1 MDPIEIP
8 GKKIRKIK
16 PIKNQKPNQKQIF
29 LAEHKESLKQKTEKD
44 SNFMQKLNNQ
54 LITKTSI
61 GKSPGPSNGSV
72 RRSKPKPPPRAPST
86 RRQSDLSN
94 FSASTISASASTN
107 GMINPAY
114 ESDFDI
120 QI

>member
-1 MDPIEIP
+1 
-8 GKKIRKIK
+8 
-16 PIKNQKPNQKQIF
+16 
-29 LAEHKESLKQKTEKD
+29 
-44 SNFMQKLNNQ
+44 MQKLNNQ